1 MSKIGAMVHYELL
14 MAWRRRSLPILWVL
28 LLAGIVGF
36 ALLMR
41 SVNEKTPVY
50 DDVTQVLTN
59 ADAPEWAQGINP
71 VVASHTITLGNL
83 MIAGMIFY
91 TVGVVL
97 LMAEVIPLDRQFKVR
112 ELLDTL
118 PLSRASYLAGK
129 ILSMWAGLLLG
140 TVLVGVIAAPLV
152 WLILGAYDLRVF
164 AALWIA
170 MLLPESFAA
179 AALTV
184 LAASFVGSRR
194 AAVMIGL
201 VVLPFVLVLSFTSV
215 VAFAGVGA
223 LIEPIYAVSIML
235 QPGAESNAVIA
246 ERITN
251 AAILFVGVIAAAW
264 LGVWGWGRWR
274 E

>member
-1 MSKIGAMVHYELL
+1 M
-14 MAWRRRSLPILWVL
+14 
-28 LLAGIVGF
+28 
-36 ALLMR
+36 
-41 SVNEKTPVY
+41 
-50 DDVTQVLTN
+50 TQLLTN
-59 ADAPEWAQGINP
+59 ADAPEWAQGIDP
-71 VVASHTITLGNL
+71 VVTSHTITLGNL
-83 MIAGMIFY
+83 LIAGMIFY

-140 TVLVGVIAAPLV
+140 MVLVGVIAAPLV

-164 AALWIA
+164 AALWVA
-170 MLLPESFAA
+170 MLLPESFSA

-194 AAVMIGL
+194 AAVLVGL
-201 VVLPFVLVLSFTSV
+201 VVMPFVLVLSFTSV

-223 LIEPIYAVSIML
+223 LIEPIYAVNVML
-235 QPGAESNAVIA
+235 QPGAEANAVIA

-274 E
+274 EGKALTDEARESG